1 MKKIVITSFL
11 AILVSLS
18 FYFIAIWE
26 PESYTENNVGKD
38 LVLDDNKNDKKE
50 TTDKASNEENI
61 KDENKEENKEKNSDS
76 SQSSKLENESINE
89 TLNEEDK
96 NKELE
101 KTETSNI
108 NNKEDKEEAIQSNAS
123 IFTVKKEDI
132 IEKLSFK
139 DKTKLLSVANKMS
152 AVDVERIKESLGNK
166 NEKEGIGE
174 AFNVIKRRLTEEDYK
189 QIKEILSPYINIK
202 LLESMY

>member
-26 PESYTENNVGKD
+26 PDSYTENNADKNI
-38 LVLDDNKNDKKE
+38 VLDENKNDKKE
-50 TTDKASNEENI
+50 TTDKVNNKENI
-61 KDENKEENKEKNSDS
+61 KEDNIEDKENNSDS
-76 SQSSKLENESINE
+76 SKSLNSEDKSSNNI
-89 TLNEEDK
+89 LNEEEK
-96 NKELE
+96 NTGMQENDTKD
-101 KTETSNI
+101 
-108 NNKEDKEEAIQSNAS
+108 NNKESNDAVQSNAS
-123 IFTVKKEDI
+123 VFTVKKEEI
-132 IEKLSFK
+132 IDKLSFK

-152 AVDVERIKESLGNK
+152 AVDVERIRESLEK
-166 NEKEGIGE
+166 NDEKEGAAE
-174 AFNVIKRRLTEEDYK
+174 VFKVIKRRLTDEDYK

>member
-11 AILVSLS
+11 AILLSLS

-26 PESYTENNVGKD
+26 PDSYIGDNVDKN
-38 LVLDDNKNDKKE
+38 LVLDENKNDKKE

-76 SQSSKLENESINE
+76 SQSLNSGYKSSNNI
-89 TLNEEDK
+89 LNEEEK
-96 NKELE
+96 NTGMQENNTKD
-101 KTETSNI
+101 
-108 NNKEDKEEAIQSNAS
+108 NNKESNDAVQSNAS
-123 IFTVKKEDI
+123 VFTVKKEEI
-132 IEKLSFK
+132 IDKLSFK
-139 DKTKLLSVANKMS
+139 DKTKLLSLANKMS
-152 AVDVERIKESLGNK
+152 AVDVERIRESLEK
-166 NEKEGIGE
+166 SDEKEGAAE
-174 AFNVIKRRLTEEDYK
+174 VFKVIKRRLTDEDYK

>member
-26 PESYTENNVGKD
+26 PDSYTENNADKNI
-38 LVLDDNKNDKKE
+38 VLDKNKNDKKE
-50 TTDKASNEENI
+50 TTDKVNNKENI
-61 KDENKEENKEKNSDS
+61 KEDNIEDKENNSDS
-76 SQSSKLENESINE
+76 SKSLNSEDKSSNNI
-89 TLNEEDK
+89 LNEEEK
-96 NKELE
+96 NTGMQENDTKD
-101 KTETSNI
+101 
-108 NNKEDKEEAIQSNAS
+108 NNKESNDAVQSNAS
-123 IFTVKKEDI
+123 VFTVKKEEI
-132 IEKLSFK
+132 IDKLSFK

-152 AVDVERIKESLGNK
+152 AVDVERIRESLEK
-166 NEKEGIGE
+166 NDEKEGAAE
-174 AFNVIKRRLTEEDYK
+174 VFKVIKRRLTDEDYK